1 MPSGPPKITSGFESV
16 STCSS
21 SERPSFGLTG
31 TSGVP
36 VASAATA
43 ATHVSSV
50 FSAHTATRSAPSK
63 CLATAAAHSRSSP

>member
-1 MPSGPPKITSGFESV
+1 MPSGPPNTTSGEESV

-21 SERPSFGLTG
+21 SPRPSFGLTG

-36 VASAATA
+36 VASAATQ

-50 FSAHTATRSAPSK
+50 DSAHTATRSAPSN
-63 CLATAAAHSRSSP
+63 CFATAAAASRSSP